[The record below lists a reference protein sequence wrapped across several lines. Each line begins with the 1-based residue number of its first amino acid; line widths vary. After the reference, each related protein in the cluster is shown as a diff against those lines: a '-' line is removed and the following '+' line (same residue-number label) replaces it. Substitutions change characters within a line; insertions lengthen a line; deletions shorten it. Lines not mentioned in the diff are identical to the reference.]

1 MKKPI
6 IYFASLLI
14 IVSSFYSCQSD
25 DDTTPTTTVI
35 PETGETV
42 DLSATINAITGGS
55 DKIWKIESAIL
66 VNSNQEDINISSLFN
81 VKDDEFIFS
90 TNTDTSIRLRHR
102 RGYRIDSSAQ
112 NIQGVKSDVRV
123 IPIETILDSENI
135 TEYLF
140 AGLGRY
146 VIDYNENDQT
156 ITGVYTYGNGAT
168 LSIVLTE
175 KATVDYLV
183 SPISIGTL
191 SEVFRFEAS
200 QPVLDMKYSFTTE
213 SLYMTSR
220 KQTNEQQLIKY
231 AFTDGSSVSQITT
244 GGDYV
249 AQQLAFIDDQ
259 VVTISSN
266 EVSKS
271 NLDLSGNAQTT
282 TLSTSVGEFDYRT
295 VAIENQIYKIGGH
308 NGLGL
313 DAISIINDE
322 DTSFSQVL
330 TMAEEKTSVGAE
342 IIDNKLYVVGG
353 FKFND
358 QGEIITYD
366 EIVMYDL
373 SDLSTQVIA
382 LPANLTRTFTA
393 RYENLLY
400 IAGRKYNGSGQATTN
415 YLTVYN
421 IIDNSF
427 QEIDI
432 TSMLPHTMIM
442 REMTVSNAKIYF
454 AIQVLESFD
463 PFEISILEGSLN

>member
-1 MKKPI
+1 MV
-6 IYFASLLI
+6 A
-14 IVSSFYSCQSD
+14 VNYSCQSD
-25 DDTTPTTTVI
+25 DDATPTTTVI
-35 PETGETV
+35 PETEENAELT
-42 DLSATINAITGGS
+42 ATIQAITGGS
-55 DKIWKIESAIL
+55 DKTWKIENVQITNGSL
-66 VNSNQEDINISSLFN
+66 VTDIFALHNIE
-81 VKDDEFIFS
+81 DDEYIFS
-90 TNTDTSIRLRHR
+90 TDTDTSIQLRHR
-102 RGYRIDSSAQ
+102 RGYRINYAAQ
-112 NIQGVKSDVRV
+112 NAQDFKSDVRV
-123 IPIETILDSENI
+123 TPIETTLNYENTPDYQFLDDTGYGFN
-135 TEYLF
+135 
-140 AGLGRY
+140 
-146 VIDYNENDQT
+146 YNENDQT
-156 ITGVYTYGNGAT
+156 ITGIHVFENGISMVVT
-168 LSIVLTE
+168 LTE
-175 KATVDYLV
+175 KTAINYEVPPTSVG
-183 SPISIGTL
+183 SL

-200 QPVLDMKYSFTTE
+200 QPVLDMKYSFSTQ

-220 KQTNEQQLIKY
+220 KAENEQQLIKY
-231 AFTDGSSVSQITT
+231 AFGDGSSVSQITT

-271 NLDLSGNAQTT
+271 NLDLSGNIQTT

-313 DAISIINDE
+313 DAISVLNDG

-342 IIDNKLYVVGG
+342 IIDNELYVVGG
-353 FKFND
+353 FKFSD

-366 EIVMYDL
+366 EMVMYDL
-373 SDLSTQVIA
+373 ENNMSAQIIT

-400 IAGRKYNGSGQATTN
+400 IAGRKYNGSGQAITN

-421 IIDNSF
+421 TLDNSF

-432 TSMLPHTMIM
+432 NGMLPHTMIM
-442 REMTVSNAKIYF
+442 REMTVSNSKIYF

>member
-1 MKKPI
+1 MV
-6 IYFASLLI
+6 A
-14 IVSSFYSCQSD
+14 VNYSCQSD
-25 DDTTPTTTVI
+25 DDATPTTTI
-35 PETGETV
+35 TPETDESV
-42 DLSATINAITGGS
+42 DLTATINAITGGS
-55 DKIWKIESAIL
+55 DKTWKIESAVL
-66 VNSNQEDINISSLFN
+66 VNSNQEDVNISTLFN

-90 TNTDTSIRLRHR
+90 TDTDTSIRLRHR

-112 NIQGVKSDVRV
+112 NIQSVKSDVRV
-123 IPIETILDSENI
+123 APIETTLNSENT
-135 TEYLF
+135 TEFLF
-140 AGLGRY
+140 ADLGRY
-146 VIDYNENDQT
+146 MIDYNESDQT
-156 ITGVYTYGNGAT
+156 ITGVYTYGNGAS
-168 LSIVLTE
+168 LSIVLT
-175 KATVDYLV
+175 KKVAVDYV
-183 SPISIGTL
+183 VPPTTIPSL

-213 SLYMTSR
+213 SLYMASR
-220 KQTNEQQLIKY
+220 KQTDEQQLIKY
-231 AFTDGSSVSQITT
+231 AIADGSSVSQITT

-313 DAISIINDE
+313 DAISILNGS

-330 TMAEEKTSVGAE
+330 AMAEEKTSVGAE
-342 IIDNKLYVVGG
+342 IIDNELYVIGG
-353 FKFND
+353 FKFSD

-366 EIVMYDL
+366 EMVMYDL
-373 SDLSTQVIA
+373 ENNMSAQVIA

-400 IAGRKYNGSGQATTN
+400 IAGRKYNGSGQAITN

-421 IIDNSF
+421 TLDNSF

-432 TSMLPHTMIM
+432 TGMLPHTMIM
-442 REMTVSNAKIYF
+442 REMTVSNSKIYF